1 MRAQLLLSVGRIHNS
16 NVFKT
21 TIQIDFNPLGRCLL
35 AIDSVLALLFMSD
48 PNKTRVFAACS
59 QSPGIVI
66 CLIYAPMHRS
76 QCSDPGLVLA
86 IMEQFITRTSC
97 DMLNFF
103 LFSCSNS
110 PIKGIK
116 VFILFEKVT
125 VNHGLFWGNK
135 TLSNIKIKLETSAPP
150 QYKSWRAV
158 FVPNCFTT
166 PSIHV
171 AHKMVRVKFSKQPSN
186 ERNLILRLC
195 SLLSGPW
202 SASVIA
208 RAPDDAKE

>member
-103 LFSCSNS
+103 LFSYSNS

-135 TLSNIKIKLETSAPP
+135 TLSNIKIKLETSAHHRSINPDVLFLFQIVLQLP
-150 QYKSWRAV
+150 AFMLPIKW
-158 FVPNCFTT
+158 FVLSF
-166 PSIHV
+166 
-171 AHKMVRVKFSKQPSN
+171 PSN
-186 ERNLILRLC
+186 
-195 SLLSGPW
+195 PVM
-202 SASVIA
+202 SAI
-208 RAPDDAKE
+208 

>member
-1 MRAQLLLSVGRIHNS
+1 
-16 NVFKT
+16 
-21 TIQIDFNPLGRCLL
+21 
-35 AIDSVLALLFMSD
+35 MS
-48 PNKTRVFAACS
+48 NKTRVFAARS

-66 CLIYAPMHRS
+66 CLIYASMHRS
-76 QCSDPGLVLA
+76 QCSDPRLVLA

-97 DMLNFF
+97 DTVNFF
-103 LFSCSNS
+103 LFFLYSNNS

-125 VNHGLFWGNK
+125 VNHHGLFWGNK

-150 QYKSWRAV
+150 QQYKSWRAV

-171 AHKMVRVKFSKQPSN
+171 AHKMVRVKFSKQLCN

-202 SASVIA
+202 SASVISPA
-208 RAPDDAKE
+208 TDDAKE